1 MKKTIH
7 FRARDSEPVVF
18 NSLDPHAIGKRGLFD
33 LLHFREYMDKYGGAE
48 LVNFFVAKGGR
59 YQVRIY
65 HIDPQGVTVRY
76 EYNKEGLT
84 TVDLYGGREGIG
96 EVEKR
101 ILNAVER
108 FEKSSAK
115 VPA

>member
-18 NSLDPHAIGKRGLFD
+18 NSLNPHAIGKHGLFD
-33 LLHFREYMDKYGGAE
+33 PLHFRECMDKYGGAE

-65 HIDPQGVTVRY
+65 HIEPQGITVRY

-84 TVDLYGGREGIG
+84 TVDLYGGSEGIG
-96 EVEKR
+96 KVER
-101 ILNAVER
+101 IILEAAER
-108 FEKSSAK
+108 FEKPPVE